1 MELPWMTSRRSVVL
15 RAPKAIPGIGMKSS
29 AARASFLAALSLSR
43 DPFAWASAEQELQAS
58 IYGAEP
64 ERLQS
69 ELIPI
74 FFEYFTPPPIP
85 IPEGRTLLGVL
96 RDPGPACIYGERGSG
111 KTMLRLA
118 LEAYIRLFPENT
130 LVISHPLREDD
141 PQILARDL
149 AIDLFIQLMEQERWS
164 AFLSPETK
172 VPLLHALLPA
182 APAIARVIARFLRDP
197 SPEHPMGDALR
208 WPALG
213 RPVVRPL
220 RLSPEARS
228 FLEALRLD
236 PEAGLPLPPD
246 PEIGF
251 EAARIAGFQRV
262 LILIDD
268 VDFGDRTPEAMEVRL
283 QPLLERLPAWHRSGI
298 DLKLF
303 LPVSIR
309 DRIAGRITVRPYLE
323 AILEWDEEA
332 LRRLL
337 IQRFQA
343 AGSRRIGLEDRA
355 EPGLREHLDALI
367 LRSARGSPR
376 RLLQI
381 VSALLDAHLARD
393 PQDSLLRSEDWERM
407 RRDWPYEPPPPDP
420 LEIPASAI

>member
-1 MELPWMTSRRSVVL
+1 
-15 RAPKAIPGIGMKSS
+15 MKTTT
-29 AARASFLAALSLSR
+29 ARASFLTALSLSR
-43 DPFAWASAEQELQAS
+43 DPFPWTSAEQELQAS
-58 IYGAEP
+58 IYGADP

-69 ELIPI
+69 GVVPI

-85 IPEGRTLLGVL
+85 IPESRTLLGVL

-130 LVISHPLREDD
+130 LVVSHPLREDD
-141 PQILARDL
+141 PQTLARDL
-149 AIDLFIQLMEQERWS
+149 AIDLFIQLMEQGRWS
-164 AFLSPETK
+164 AFLSPEME
-172 VPLLHALLPA
+172 VPLLYALLPA
-182 APAIARVIARFLRDP
+182 APAIARVITRFLRDP
-197 SPEHPMGDALR
+197 APEHPMGDALR

-220 RLSPEARS
+220 RLSREACLFLESLRLR
-228 FLEALRLD
+228 LEAL
-236 PEAGLPLPPD
+236 EAGSPSLPD

-251 EAARIAGFQRV
+251 KAAWRAGFQRI

-268 VDFGDRTPEAMEVRL
+268 VDFGDRTPEAMEARL
-283 QPLLERLPAWHRSGI
+283 QPLLERLPTWHESGI

-303 LPVSIR
+303 LPILLR
-309 DRIAGRITVRPYLE
+309 DRTAGRISVRPCLE
-323 AILEWDEEA
+323 ATLEWNEEA

-337 IQRFQA
+337 IQRFRV

-355 EPGLREHLDALI
+355 GPGLRGQLDTLI

-381 VSALLDAHLARD
+381 VNALLDAHLARD
-393 PQDSLLRSEDWERM
+393 PEDPLFQPEDWDRM
-407 RRDWPYEPPPPDP
+407 RREWLYEPPPPDP
-420 LEIPASAI
+420 LEAPASVT